1 MARYQSF
8 AALGT
13 ILEASLQKKRHDID
27 KAFKALD
34 VSMQSELL
42 KEKIAQQSWEND
54 MKLKEFNINAEI
66 KREQLET
73 EKQNRSIQSK
83 KWELEQWKH
92 TKEKLEGL
100 ESESTDLNL
109 FSSDKFH
116 ASLGTS
122 FSEGDTWL
130 EDMKDVLE
138 DRGVNENYSSRLL
151 DASMKASKGNSLPT
165 TLLIE
170 ELDQAVK
177 QYNMAPDLVTPQQ
190 QELIHFYLGTGAIEF
205 EQDLEGNVLSV
216 KPTARFQNIFNS
228 SLISG
233 SNLRKIDKEQIELF
247 AKDDAE
253 IQSEIDI
260 AEYVSLE
267 SELRQL
273 DLAQVTNQIKEA
285 RENLAKQKLAKDMG
299 ITIDEVDLE
308 QSIDALEAA
317 EADIETTE
325 DQIDMSRRKIQNLET
340 TSSLIGIDAE
350 AQIKQLNDDILAKKA
365 TLQALTVTRDRAEY
379 DRDIDYSLVHL
390 KKISTADMDTY
401 PEHGYSNEQ
410 IDKMLEYLES
420 VISSGKS
427 GRRLNRREMMEA
439 GIHIGL

>member
-247 AKDDAE
+247 AKDDAK

>member
-34 VSMQSELL
+34 VSMQSQLL

-66 KREQLET
+66 RKEQLIT
-73 EKQNRSIQSK
+73 EKQNRRIQNK

-100 ESESTDLNL
+100 ESESLDLGL
-109 FSSDKFH
+109 LSVDKFH

-130 EDMKDVLE
+130 EDMKEALE

-165 TLLIE
+165 SLLIE

-190 QELIHFYLGTGAIEF
+190 QELIRFYLGNGAIEF
-205 EQDLEGNVLSV
+205 EQDLEGNVLGV

-228 SLISG
+228 SLISSG
-233 SNLRKIDKEQIELF
+233 NLRKIDKEQIELF

-253 IQSEIDI
+253 IQSTIDI

-267 SELRQL
+267 SQLRQL
-273 DLAQVTNQIKEA
+273 DLTQVTNQIKEA
-285 RENLAKQKLAKDMG
+285 REGIEKQRLAKEMG

-325 DQIDMSRRKIQNLET
+325 DQIDISRRKIQNLET

-379 DRDIDYSLVHL
+379 DRDIDYALVHL
-390 KKISTADMDTY
+390 KKLSTPDMDTY

-410 IDKMLEYLES
+410 IDNMLEYLES
-420 VISSGKS
+420 VIAESKS
-427 GRRLNRREMMEA
+427 GRVLNTRELMEA
-439 GIHIGL
+439 GRYIGL

>member
-54 MKLKEFNINAEI
+54 MKLKEFNMNAEI
-66 KREQLET
+66 KREQLIT
-73 EKQNRSIQSK
+73 EKQNRTIQNK

-92 TKEKLEGL
+92 TEEKLEGL
-100 ESESTDLNL
+100 EIESTDLNL
-109 FSSDKFH
+109 LSVDKFH
-116 ASLGTS
+116 ASLNTS

-130 EDMKDVLE
+130 EDMKEILE
-138 DRGVNENYSSRLL
+138 DRGLSENYSSRLL
-151 DASMKASKGNSLPT
+151 SASQKASSGNSLPT

-177 QYNMAPDLVTPQQ
+177 QYNMAPDLVKSDQ
-190 QELIHFYLGTGAIEF
+190 QELIRFYLSTGA
-205 EQDLEGNVLSV
+205 LELQVDGSI
-216 KPTARFQNIFNS
+216 KPTARFQNIFSS
-228 SLISG
+228 SLIS
-233 SNLRKIDKEQIELF
+233 SENLRKINLEQNQLL

-253 IQSEIDI
+253 IQSEIDV
-260 AEYVSLE
+260 AEY
-267 SELRQL
+267 
-273 DLAQVTNQIKEA
+273 QIKEA
-285 RENLAKQKLAKDMG
+285 RENIAKQRLAKDMG
-299 ITIDEVDLE
+299 ITIDQVDLE

-340 TSSLIGIDAE
+340 TSSIIGIDAE
-350 AQIKQLNDDILAKKA
+350 AQIKQLNDDILSKKS
-365 TLQALTVTRDRAEY
+365 TLQALTFTRDRAEY
-379 DRDIDYSLVHL
+379 DRDIDYALVHL
-390 KKISTADMDTY
+390 KKIATPDMDTY

-410 IDKMLEYLES
+410 VDKMLEYLES

-439 GIHIGL
+439 GRYIGL

>member
-54 MKLKEFNINAEI
+54 MKLKEFNMNAEI
-66 KREQLET
+66 KREQLIT
-73 EKQNRSIQSK
+73 EKQNRTIQNK
-83 KWELEQWKH
+83 KWELEQWEH

-100 ESESTDLNL
+100 EGESLDLNL
-109 FSSDKFH
+109 KGVDIFH
-116 ASLGTS
+116 SSLGTT
-122 FSEGDTWL
+122 FQDSEDWLDDMDETL
-130 EDMKDVLE
+130 EDMGLSK
-138 DRGVNENYSSRLL
+138 NYSSRLL
-151 DASMKASKGNSLPT
+151 SASQKASSGNSLPT
-165 TLLIE
+165 ALLIE
-170 ELDQAVK
+170 ELDQSVR
-177 QYNMAPDLVTPQQ
+177 QYNMSPDLVKPDQQ
-190 QELIHFYLGTGAIEF
+190 KLIRFYLSTGA
-205 EQDLEGNVLSV
+205 LELKVDGSI

-228 SLISG
+228 SLIS
-233 SNLRKIDKEQIELF
+233 SENLRKIDKEQIELF
-247 AKDDAE
+247 AKDDTE

-285 RENLAKQKLAKDMG
+285 RENIAKQRLAKDMG
-299 ITIDEVDLE
+299 ITIDQVDLE

-340 TSSLIGIDAE
+340 TSSIIGIDAE
-350 AQIKQLNDDILAKKA
+350 AQIKQLNDDILSKKS
-365 TLQALTVTRDRAEY
+365 TLQALTFTRDRAEY
-379 DRDIDYSLVHL
+379 DRDIDYALVHL
-390 KKISTADMDTY
+390 KKIATPDMDTY

-410 IDKMLEYLES
+410 VDKMLEYLES

-439 GIHIGL
+439 GRYIGL